1 MECHLKYSPTLYES
15 SVPLTSFFIN
25 RFISVLS
32 VYIYLL
38 LHQKRTSQQKNGRK
52 KFKQKPK
59 KETLKKKQNISQ
71 KQQQKPLPISFLLT
85 VLTATISL
93 KVLGTPSC
101 RQEIYRH
108 AAAIAS
114 LDLPFRF
121 FPSCTILN
129 RLLALST
136 IVLVRFILSAMLEI
150 VLQNLNT
157 LSVSYWQNKGTLES
171 VWRRE

>member
-1 MECHLKYSPTLYES
+1 MECHLKNSSLRVFSPFNVLFYKQIYFCPFSLYLSTPQSKEDR
-15 SVPLTSFFIN
+15 PTKKMGGKNLN
-25 RFISVLS
+25 R
-32 VYIYLL
+32 
-38 LHQKRTSQQKNGRK
+38 N
-52 KFKQKPK
+52 
-59 KETLKKKQNISQ
+59 LKKKHLRKNRIYPPKNNNKNQI
-71 KQQQKPLPISFLLT
+71 LPISFLLT

-171 VWRRE
+171 V